1 MENFFKLKKIYRT
14 KRCNRIKKP
23 VNPVEII
30 LFAVLILYSV
40 LMLTLLIWALLTSV
54 RTRGEFVENVF
65 GFPKE
70 WAFSNY
76 ITAFNFFSVQ
86 ILTSTMIKT
95 VYLDQM
101 FLYSLFY
108 AVGGATVTTLVHC
121 LTAYVVQRFRRYKLS
136 SVLTWV
142 VIVTMILPIVGSLP
156 SKLQVMHA
164 LSLYDNFFGVFL
176 LQASFLGMHFLI
188 FKAAFSAIPES
199 FSEAA
204 LVDGAGNFSLMFR
217 IALPL
222 VRKTFMILWLLSFIG
237 LWNDYQGPMIY
248 LPSYPTVAYGLY
260 RFSQISSGE
269 LNSIPMRMAGCMLLF
284 IPIFIIYLCLQDK
297 LMGNLTI
304 GGVKG

>member
-1 MENFFKLKKIYRT
+1 MVKFLKFKKAYKIE
-14 KRCNRIKKP
+14 RCNRIKKS

-30 LFAVLILYSV
+30 LFAVLILYSA
-40 LMLTLLIWALLTSV
+40 LMLTLLIWALFTSI
-54 RTRGEFVENVF
+54 RPRGEFVENVF
-65 GFPKE
+65 GFPRE

-76 ITAFNFFSVQ
+76 VTAFNFFSVQ

-136 SVLTWV
+136 SILTWI

-156 SKLQVMHA
+156 SKLQIMHG
-164 LSLYDNFFGVFL
+164 LNLFDNFFGVFL

-222 VRKTFMILWLLSFIG
+222 VSKTFMILWLLSFIG

-248 LPSYPTVAYGLY
+248 LPSFPTVAYGLY